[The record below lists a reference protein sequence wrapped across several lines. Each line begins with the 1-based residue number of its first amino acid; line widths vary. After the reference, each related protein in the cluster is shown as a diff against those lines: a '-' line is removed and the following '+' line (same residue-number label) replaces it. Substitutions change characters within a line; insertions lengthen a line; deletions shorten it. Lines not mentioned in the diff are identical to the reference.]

1 MGLFD
6 YAKLSGWKTRS
17 AQNIDESFVVLVHI
31 PGSGGLPYHD
41 TYLVGCSTHEEAE
54 AKIKDLYPSEPNLK
68 LYVSP
73 LRVGD
78 TKDLKL
84 ARNEVREWQ
93 CPPRCQ

>member
-1 MGLFD
+1 VGLFD

-17 AQNIDESFVVLVHI
+17 AQSIDEGFVVLVHI
-31 PGSGGLPYHD
+31 PVGGGLPYQD
-41 TYLVGCSTHEEAE
+41 TYLVGCPTHEEAQ
-54 AKIKDLYPSEPNLK
+54 AKIKDLYPSEPNIK

-93 CPPRCQ
+93 

>member
-1 MGLFD
+1 MDVYFWGH
-6 YAKLSGWKTRS
+6 SGN
-17 AQNIDESFVVLVHI
+17 AVQA
-31 PGSGGLPYHD
+31 GGLPYHD

-54 AKIKDLYPSEPNLK
+54 AKIKDLYPSEPNIG

-73 LRVGD
+73 LCVGD

-93 CPPRCQ
+93 

>member
-1 MGLFD
+1 MGLLD
-6 YAKLSGWKTRS
+6 YAKLPSWKTRS
-17 AQNIDESFVVLVHI
+17 THNIDEGFVVLVHV
-31 PGSGGLPYHD
+31 PVGSGLPYQA

-54 AKIKDLYPSEPNLK
+54 AKIKELYPLEPNLR

-73 LRVGD
+73 LRVDD

-93 CPPRCQ
+93 

>member
-1 MGLFD
+1 MGLLD
-6 YAKLSGWKTRS
+6 YAKLSGWKTPS
-17 AQNIDESFVVLVHI
+17 AQNIDEGFVVLVNI
-31 PGSGGLPYHD
+31 SGGSDLPYHD

-54 AKIKDLYPSEPNLK
+54 AKIKDLYPLEPNIR

-93 CPPRCQ
+93 

>member
-1 MGLFD
+1 VGLLD
-6 YAKLSGWKTRS
+6 YAKLSGWKTPS
-17 AQNIDESFVVLVHI
+17 AQNIDEGFVVLVNI
-31 PGSGGLPYHD
+31 SGGSDLPYHD

-54 AKIKDLYPSEPNLK
+54 AKIKDLYPLEPNIR

-93 CPPRCQ
+93 

>member
-6 YAKLSGWKTRS
+6 YAKPSGWKTRS
-17 AQNIDESFVVLVHI
+17 AQNIDEGFVVLVDI
-31 PGSGGLPYHD
+31 PVEGGLPYHD
-41 TYLVGCSTHEEAE
+41 TYLVGCSTHQEAE

-68 LYVSP
+68 LFVSP

-84 ARNEVREWQ
+84 ARNEVRE
-93 CPPRCQ
+93 

>member
-17 AQNIDESFVVLVHI
+17 AQNIDEGFVVLVDI
-31 PGSGGLPYHD
+31 PVEGGLPYHD
-41 TYLVGCSTHEEAE
+41 SYLVGCSTHQEAE
-54 AKIKDLYPSEPNLK
+54 AKIKDLYPEEPNIR

-84 ARNEVREWQ
+84 ARNEVREW
-93 CPPRCQ
+93 R